1 MAYATGSA
9 ATLAELRT
17 AIFGACTAN
26 GWTNDGDVIYRGG
39 CYARLQVVTGSL
51 HILGGNGVAGGD
63 VTFGGPYTARIGDLS
78 SPAELAYPLTYHIF
92 INTNPDEVYVVI
104 KYSSIYFQWLAWGKS
119 NIALP
124 GTGNWY
130 GASLRYTTQ
139 YLGMVFLTPTSGGH
153 PSGGSSG
160 GLWWTANGTNPA
172 QNCFIH
178 HGIDGIEWS
187 NIGSVQ
193 NVGGSAAAI
202 IVSGT
207 LVSIAPNAWNSEAP
221 LIPIPV
227 IIGRPSSRYSLVAQ
241 PRHARYTRLDSMV
254 PEQIVTIAT
263 DQWMIFPWFSRNT
276 AERDASLGGA
286 MHSGT
291 LGWAIRYTP

>member
-78 SPAELAYPLTYHIF
+78 APAALAFPLTYHIF
-92 INTNPDEVYVVI
+92 INTNPDEVYVVV
-104 KYSSIYFQWLAWGKS
+104 KYSSVYFQWLAWGKS
-119 NIALP
+119 SITLP
-124 GTGNWY
+124 GSGNWY

-139 YLGMVFLTPTSGGH
+139 YNGSIFISPVAGGSN
-153 PSGGSSG
+153 SGGSSG
-160 GLWWTANGTNPA
+160 ALFWGTAAGFS

-178 HGIDGIEWS
+178 HDIDGLGWS
-187 NIGSVQ
+187 AALSPAS
-193 NVGGSAAAI
+193 VGGVAAI
-202 IVSGT
+202 TAAGT
-207 LVSIAPNAWNSEAP
+207 LVNIAPNAWNSEAV
-221 LIPIPV
+221 LIPIPISV
-227 IIGRPSSRYSLVAQ
+227 TRASSRYSLLAQ
-241 PRHARYTRLDSMV
+241 PRHARYTRLDAMV
-254 PEQIVTIAT
+254 PEQIITIAS
-263 DQWMIFPWFSRNT
+263 DQWMIFPWLSRDT
-276 AERDASLGGA
+276 ANRNSDIFGA
-286 MHSGT
+286 LHSGT